1 MAKIKNK
8 NILALATMEKLLKE
22 SGAIRVSTS
31 AKEALKDILQNYAKD
46 IATKAIEL
54 ANHSKRK
61 TIKSDDV
68 KLAVK

>member
-8 NILALATMEKLLKE
+8 NILALATMEKLFKE

-31 AKEALKDILQNYAKD
+31 AKEELKNILEDYAKN
-46 IATKAIEL
+46 IATRAIEL
-54 ANHSKRK
+54 ASHSKRK

-68 KLAVK
+68 KLAIK